1 MTRERIPLGS
11 ALPRAWIGFRSAPW
25 PCVGLST
32 VALGSLIGF
41 GTLAAG
47 LQADSDLWMRRA
59 GDLAWIL
66 SVTIPMVLLVGLL
79 RLADTLLPSTGPE
92 DGDTAQINQR
102 MPWLIRQSLALM
114 ILEGVVQV
122 GGISTLR
129 LASAMLF
136 QHSGVLTGAVVAAGS
151 GALAMWTVE
160 QSLALPLLI
169 HRGLKPLSAMEQS
182 RRLVQD
188 NRLKVM
194 ALLGLLVGIN
204 LIGLMGACIGL
215 IISLPLS
222 ALILMASCRTQTPWS
237 KDSRRNMLPT

>member
-79 RLADTLLPSTGPE
+79 RLADTCLLYTSPSPRDVE
-92 DGDTAQINQR
+92 ESR
-102 MPWLIRQSLALM
+102 MPS
-114 ILEGVVQV
+114 
-122 GGISTLR
+122 
-129 LASAMLF
+129 SA
-136 QHSGVLTGAVVAAGS
+136 
-151 GALAMWTVE
+151 
-160 QSLALPLLI
+160 
-169 HRGLKPLSAMEQS
+169 
-182 RRLVQD
+182 
-188 NRLKVM
+188 
-194 ALLGLLVGIN
+194 
-204 LIGLMGACIGL
+204 
-215 IISLPLS
+215 
-222 ALILMASCRTQTPWS
+222 
-237 KDSRRNMLPT
+237 